1 MSSVRCHVLVCT
13 GGGCVASGSLEVSA
27 ALQEAI
33 EKKGL
38 AAECKVVE
46 TGCLGPCAAG
56 PVAVVHPDGVFYEK
70 LKPEDA
76 PEIVEEHL
84 LKGRV
89 VERLVHKVPATG
101 EIVPSMREISF
112 FRGQEKIVLR
122 NCGVIDP
129 TKIEEYIARDGY
141 QALAKVLTEM
151 KPEEVIDLVKRSGL
165 RGRGGAGFPT
175 GMKWEFCR
183 KAAGDTKYV
192 LCNAD
197 EGDPGA
203 FMDRSVLEGDPHSVI
218 EAMAIA
224 GYAIGSSQGY
234 IYVRAEYP
242 LAIERLSKALEQA
255 REYGLLGSN
264 LFGAGFSF
272 DLEIRKGS
280 GAFVCGEETALM
292 TSIEGKRGEPRPRP
306 PFPAQSGLW
315 EKPSLLNNVETY
327 ANIPVIILKGPEWYA
342 SFGTEKSKG
351 TKVFALAGAVNNT
364 GLVEVPMGITL
375 EKLVY
380 DIGGGVPDG
389 KDFKAAQIG
398 GPSGGCIPAWH
409 LDVPL
414 DYESV
419 TELGAIMGSGG
430 LVVMDEDTCMVDM
443 ARFFLDFV
451 QDESCGKC
459 PPCRI
464 GTKRM
469 LEIVTRICQGQ
480 GEEGDIERLIALGNT
495 IKDTALCGLGQTA
508 PNPVLSTIRH
518 FRHEY
523 EAHIQDKYC
532 PSTVC
537 KRLCPAP
544 CQRSCPAGVDA
555 PSYNALT
562 ALGRFG
568 EALEV
573 IRLDNPFP
581 SVCGRICSRPCEANC
596 QLGETDDPVAIRSLK
611 RFVADYER
619 NRWKPAAQP
628 LETTRTEKIAIIGAG
643 PAGLTAARDLR
654 LQGYPVTVFESTTRP
669 GGMLRWA
676 VADFRLPPDVVD
688 RDTQLIIDTGVD
700 LRLGVTIGKDIT
712 IAELRKQGYQAIL
725 IAAGAHKPVPP
736 EIPGADGAQA
746 CSSALD
752 FLKEVKQGKRTRV
765 SGDVL
770 VAGCTFAALD
780 AARTAIRLGCSS
792 CGLVYPRDKD
802 QLPFEEA
809 ELRAAEEEGVTL
821 YCLHQPV
828 EVLRSNGRVTG
839 LKCVQCEPQSPDQT
853 GRIRTL
859 PRAEAEV
866 VLPAQTIL
874 FAGVQEPDLD
884 VLNGSPGLRRNA
896 WNLIEVNPASLAT
909 SEPGIFAAGD
919 VTTGGAT
926 AIEAIAAGQKAAVA
940 IHRYLRG
947 MEQREPYRL
956 VKPRRR
962 VDSAEAERA
971 TSQGGAWGEAFEN
984 FKRPQEA
991 LRPASERAHDFRE
1004 ADVTFSEMLAVCEAK
1019 RCLHCDLD

>member
-1 MSSVRCHVLVCT
+1 MNSVRCHVLVCT
-13 GGGCVASGSLEVSA
+13 GGGCVASGALDVSA
-27 ALQEAI
+27 ALTEAI

-38 AAECKVVE
+38 AGECKVVE

-76 PEIVEEHL
+76 AEIVEEHL

-89 VERLVHKVPATG
+89 VERLVHKAPATG

-129 TKIEEYIARDGY
+129 SRIEEYIARDGY
-141 QALAKVLTEM
+141 QALANVLTAM
-151 KPEEVIDLVKRSGL
+151 KPEEVIDIVKRSGL

-203 FMDRSVLEGDPHSVI
+203 FMDRSVLEGDPHSVM

-242 LAIERLSKALEQA
+242 LAIERLGKALEQS
-255 REYGLLGSN
+255 REYGLLGADIMGS
-264 LFGAGFSF
+264 GFNF

-375 EKLVY
+375 EKIVY
-380 DIGGGVPDG
+380 DIGGGIPDG
-389 KDFKAAQIG
+389 KDYKAAQIG

-430 LVVMDEDTCMVDM
+430 LIIMDEDTCMVDM
-443 ARFFLDFV
+443 ARFFLEFV

-469 LEIVTRICQGQ
+469 LEIVTRICTGQ
-480 GEEGDIERLIALGNT
+480 GEEGDVERLITLGNL

-523 EAHIQDKYC
+523 EAHIKDKYC
-532 PSTVC
+532 PSMVC

-562 ALGRFG
+562 ALGRFN

-573 IRLDNPFP
+573 IRQDNPFP
-581 SVCGRICSRPCEANC
+581 SVCGRICSRPCEASC

-611 RFVADYER
+611 RFVADFER
-619 NRWKPAAQP
+619 NRWKPAVQP
-628 LETTRTEKIAIIGAG
+628 VETTRTEKIAVIGAG

-654 LQGYPVTVFESTTRP
+654 LQGYPVTVFESATRP

-676 VADFRLPPDVVD
+676 LSDFRLPPDVID
-688 RDTQLIIDTGVD
+688 RETQLIVDTGID
-700 LRLGVTIGKDIT
+700 LRLGVTVGKDIT
-712 IAELRKQGYQAIL
+712 IDELKKQGYQAIL
-725 IAAGAHKPVPP
+725 IATGAHKSVQPDT
-736 EIPGADGAQA
+736 PGADGTRP
-746 CSSALD
+746 CPNALD
-752 FLKEVKQGKRTRV
+752 FLKEVKQGKCTRM

-770 VAGCTFAALD
+770 VVGCTYAALD

-802 QLPFEEA
+802 QLPFE
-809 ELRAAEEEGVTL
+809 AAEVQAAVEEGVTL
-821 YCLHQPV
+821 YCLHEPM
-828 EVLRSNGRVTG
+828 EVLRADSKVTG
-839 LKCVQCEPQSPDQT
+839 LKCVQCEPQPADQT
-853 GRIRTL
+853 GRTRTA
-859 PRAEAEV
+859 PKSAAEV
-866 VLPAQTIL
+866 VLPADTIL
-874 FAGVQEPDLD
+874 FAGAQEPDL
-884 VLNGSPGLRRNA
+884 VFLNGGPDVQRNA
-896 WNLIEVNPASLAT
+896 WNMVVVDPATLAT
-909 SEPGIFAAGD
+909 STPGIFAAGD

-926 AIEAIAAGQKAAVA
+926 VIEAIAAGQKAAVTA
-940 IHRYLRG
+940 HRFLRG
-947 MEQREPYRL
+947 IEQREPYRL
-956 VKPRRR
+956 IKPRRR
-962 VDSAEAERA
+962 VDSAEA
-971 TSQGGAWGEAFEN
+971 GEGFDN

-991 LRPASERAHDFRE
+991 VRPASERAHDFRE